1 MYLLFG
7 FVLAVAPS
15 IQSCE
20 AMKCDARIDGRT
32 DGRTDTQTDRQTD
45 MKSEILI

>member
-32 DGRTDTQTDRQTD
+32 DGHTDRQTD
-45 MKSEILI
+45 MKPEILI